1 MKVNTN
7 LLRNW
12 VDEQKKY
19 NPHIKAD
26 LMKTARISSSLLEKV
41 ICGKVPGP
49 QTRFMLAHAT
59 GLKENELF
67 PMSES
72 EAA

>member
-1 MKVNTN
+1 MKVNTD

-12 VDEQKKY
+12 IKEQKET
-19 NPHIKAD
+19 NPHARVD
-26 LMKTARISSSLLEKV
+26 LVKKARISPSFLEK
-41 ICGKVPGP
+41 ILCGQMPGP

-59 GLKENELF
+59 GLNENELF
-67 PMSES
+67 PTMD